1 MTSRLRTSPTT
12 IGAQRQSPLRK
23 AARAAKWMGV
33 SGTFFWAYNGYE
45 FAAVKV
51 CPLRSFFL
59 Q

>member
-1 MTSRLRTSPTT
+1 MT

-33 SGTFFWAYNGYE
+33 SGTFFWAYNGYK